1 MTRPAGRALAFAL
14 ALAMLGG
21 GPGGAIAPDAAEAAR
36 KKSKAAARR
45 APAKPAAPVAQSV
58 RTYSGP
64 DATRLVID
72 LSAPASFQ
80 VNVDSIGAMFD
91 VVIDRAVRSPTLELP
106 ALDSSAILDVDLAE
120 SPGGL
125 RLRVSMP
132 RWTAPRVFGLEQE
145 SGVAPRIVID
155 IARPGQAER
164 DAVER
169 SRVASV
175 TSTGR
180 RVIVVDPGH
189 GGEAVGAV
197 GPQRTQEK
205 TIALAISREV
215 VKELG
220 KLPGVTALLTRD
232 GDYDVPLRDRYRLA
246 ERYQA
251 DAFVSIHMNSAPGRR
266 GSGSEVYFL
275 SLQSASDEA
284 SKALADIENAADK
297 ISAGPDAR
305 GDDDLLGILFDLRQT
320 EVIQQS
326 SLLAEEVLTQ
336 IENGR
341 NLPSRGVKQA
351 PFAVLKSP
359 IVPSVLVECAFINN
373 PAEERLL
380 RDPEFQREMAR
391 MISRGVVAYLGKAPP
406 VVRGRTSSMR

>member
-80 VNVDSIGAMFD
+80 VKVDSIGAMFD